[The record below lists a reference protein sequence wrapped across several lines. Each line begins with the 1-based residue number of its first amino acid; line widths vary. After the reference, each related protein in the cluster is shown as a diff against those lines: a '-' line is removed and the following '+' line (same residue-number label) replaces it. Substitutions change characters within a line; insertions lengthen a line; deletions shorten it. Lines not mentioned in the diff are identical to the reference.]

1 MIEMNSTLIS
11 IILLAALVIVVL
23 PGRRLQRRLPVDH
36 LSADSKDAVKLAI
49 GMVATMTAL
58 LLGLLVSSA
67 KSSYDSRRIE
77 VIEIAAKIT
86 LLDRVLTAY
95 GPDAAEARAR
105 FRDAVAEGVRSAL
118 ADAAAGR
125 AHLFPITQADYRSYA
140 AIMGLS
146 PRDDMQRDLK
156 ARAATLAVDLQQPR
170 VLLLAQ
176 SVPSIL
182 KPLLIAMICW
192 LVVIF
197 LGFGLLA
204 PANATTTLA
213 LIAAAASVTS
223 AVFLI
228 MELDQPLGG
237 MISISGEPVLN
248 ALKLF
253 TQ

>member
-1 MIEMNSTLIS
+1 MIEMNSALTS
-11 IILLAALVIVVL
+11 IILLASLVTVVL
-23 PGRRLQRRLPVDH
+23 LGRRLQRRLPEHH

-49 GMVATMTAL
+49 GLVATMTAL

-67 KSSYDSRRIE
+67 KGAYDIRRTE

-105 FRDAVAEGVRSAL
+105 FREAVAEGVRSTW

-125 AHLFPITQADYRSYA
+125 AHMFPITQADYRSYA

-156 ARAATLAVDLQQPR
+156 ARAATMAVDLQQPR
-170 VLLLAQ
+170 ALLLAQ

>member
-1 MIEMNSTLIS
+1 MNSALTS
-11 IILLAALVIVVL
+11 IILLISLVAMVL
-23 PGRRLQRRLPVDH
+23 LGQRLQWRLPDHH
-36 LSADSKDAVKLAI
+36 LSADSKDAVKLAM
-49 GMVATMTAL
+49 GLVATMTAL

-67 KSSYDSRRIE
+67 KGAYDVRRTE

-95 GPDAAEARAR
+95 GPDAAEARDR
-105 FRDAVAEGVRSAL
+105 FREAAAEGVRSAW
-118 ADAAAGR
+118 ADAVAGR
-125 AHLFPITQADYRSYA
+125 AHMFPITQADYRSYA

-156 ARAATLAVDLQQPR
+156 ARAATMAVDLQQPR
-170 VLLLAQ
+170 ALLLAQ

-192 LVVIF
+192 LVIIF
-197 LGFGLLA
+197 LGFGLVA
-204 PANATTTLA
+204 PANATTALA
-213 LIAAAASVTS
+213 LIAAAASVSS

>member
-1 MIEMNSTLIS
+1 M
-11 IILLAALVIVVL
+11 
-23 PGRRLQRRLPVDH
+23 
-36 LSADSKDAVKLAI
+36 
-49 GMVATMTAL
+49 
-58 LLGLLVSSA
+58 
-67 KSSYDSRRIE
+67 
-77 VIEIAAKIT
+77 
-86 LLDRVLTAY
+86 
-95 GPDAAEARAR
+95 
-105 FRDAVAEGVRSAL
+105 
-118 ADAAAGR
+118 
-125 AHLFPITQADYRSYA
+125 FPITQADYRSYA

-170 VLLLAQ
+170 ALLLAQ
-176 SVPSIL
+176 MVPSIL

-192 LVVIF
+192 LVIIF
-197 LGFGLLA
+197 LGFGLVA
-204 PANATTTLA
+204 PANATTALA

-237 MISISGEPVLN
+237 MISIPGEPVLN